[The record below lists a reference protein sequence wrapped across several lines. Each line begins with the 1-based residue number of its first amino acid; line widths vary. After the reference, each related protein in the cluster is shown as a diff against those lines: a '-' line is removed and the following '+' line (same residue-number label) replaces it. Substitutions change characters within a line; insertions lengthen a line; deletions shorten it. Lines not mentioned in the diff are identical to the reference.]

1 VTRQP
6 EGDITE
12 SSKAFHCERVANQSS
27 NYLVNQSEPYTL
39 LDAFVLPIDDV
50 HGTTSRTEEAMTDAK
65 TSSSLPVSP
74 TTYSS
79 SSTLRRTL
87 SVYTT
92 LLFCAVLS
100 QICYYSRDGSAW
112 RTSFFSNESDG
123 AELTDS
129 LKEQNFRN
137 ALLYSVIIAIPMVAD
152 LILDFALLGYR
163 FQERL
168 QWYSKATVLIALTTP
183 NLLLLTVD
191 FGEITNQ
198 AYVCG
203 YWFFRIATVL
213 TAMAFTATVAFK
225 NKSVVS
231 SGVLSVLQFGVM
243 GYIVKGIGIL
253 CKPPLQ
259 DSLEKLS
266 QFTRLLGLLTL
277 LHCGLQK
284 YIHRDSIFLTRMLEP
299 TELTVLTYAV
309 CLTVMH
315 FSFIIV
321 SAYTKGYSCDYI
333 TTCVYVQMAFVV
345 TITVLQTKI
354 NRMEHVRQSKFNE
367 ERQAFIRYIS
377 HEIRTPLNTVFLGLE
392 LLTAELKKL
401 QMSSD
406 DVPVANLIEIVGDI
420 QSPCQISLAIL
431 DDLLTMDKVEGGK
444 MTLDLKQT
452 DCCDFIATVVKPFC
466 LNAKEKSIDLST
478 NFSLVS
484 EQFILEACIHVDPS
498 KMGQVIRNLISNA
511 IKFTP
516 AQGKVIVTVKHEVTA
531 SDKYSIEQAEVSSSR
546 DKFAGGNHWLRIEV
560 ADSGAGISAQ
570 NQTKLFGQ
578 YVQFNANEL
587 QEGKGSGLGLW
598 ISKGIAELHG
608 GIIGVFSEGEGK
620 GSTFYL
626 DLPVFF
632 HKVGIQSENENEKKT
647 ECKNTTTEAQT
658 RTSPTSR
665 TSSSRTSSTSRS
677 PVSGGSTDSSVV
689 KFAAAPCK
697 VEHASRHTVLGPTPN
712 IPIPIPLAGFLPAIA
727 PSSSGFLS
735 CMSQTRY
742 SADSKDSSAGFL
754 SSVDHFMVTSTPA
767 SRSSERVTRSS
778 GIVSLES
785 YEDYFLETSGQ
796 GSPVSIKEASG
807 ESASHPHILHTSL
820 LPTALPYTALHC
832 LALPCL
838 TLPYAALHCLAL
850 PYTALRCLTLPY
862 TTLRCLTLPYTA
874 LHFLTLPYTA

>member
-1 VTRQP
+1 
-6 EGDITE
+6 
-12 SSKAFHCERVANQSS
+12 
-27 NYLVNQSEPYTL
+27 
-39 LDAFVLPIDDV
+39 
-50 HGTTSRTEEAMTDAK
+50 MTDAK

-87 SVYTT
+87 SVYTP

-112 RTSFFSNESDG
+112 RTSFFSSESDG

-129 LKEQNFRN
+129 LKEPNFRN

-152 LILDFALLGYR
+152 LILDFALLGHR

-168 QWYSKATVLIALTTP
+168 HWYSRATVLIALTTP

-203 YWFFRIATVL
+203 YWFFRITTIL
-213 TAMAFTATVAFK
+213 SAMAFTATLAFK
-225 NKSVVS
+225 NKTVVS

-243 GYIVKGIGIL
+243 GYIVKGISIL
-253 CKPPLQ
+253 FRPPLC

-266 QFTRLLGLLTL
+266 LFTRILGLLTL

-299 TELTVLTYAV
+299 TELTLLTHSV
-309 CLTVMH
+309 CLAVMH
-315 FSFIIV
+315 FSFVIA
-321 SAYTKGYSCDYI
+321 SAYTKRYSCDYI
-333 TTCVYVQMAFVV
+333 TTFVYIQMAFVV

-392 LLTAELKKL
+392 LLTTELKKL

-406 DVPVANLIEIVGDI
+406 DVPVSNLMEIVGDI

-431 DDLLTMDKVEGGK
+431 DDLLTLDKVEGGK
-444 MTLDLKQT
+444 MTLDLKHT
-452 DCCDFIATVVKPFC
+452 DCCDFIATVVKPFR

-484 EQFILEACIHVDPS
+484 EQFILEACMHVDPS

-516 AQGKVIVTVKHEVTA
+516 AQGKVVVTVKHEVTA
-531 SDKYSIEQAEVSSSR
+531 SDRYSIEHAEVSSSR
-546 DKFAGGNHWLRIEV
+546 DEFAGGNHWLRIEV

-578 YVQFNANEL
+578 YVQFNANNL

-608 GIIGVFSEGEGK
+608 GIIGVYSEGENK

-632 HKVGIQSENENEKKT
+632 HKVGKQSENENEKKA
-647 ECKNTTTEAQT
+647 ECKHTTTEART

-665 TSSSRTSSTSRS
+665 TSPSRTSSAPRS
-677 PVSGGSTDSSVV
+677 PVRRGSTDISVV

-697 VEHASRHTVLGPTPN
+697 VEHASRHTVPGPTPN
-712 IPIPIPLAGFLPAIA
+712 IPIPIPIPVPLAGFLPAIV

-735 CMSQTRY
+735 CVSQMRY

-754 SSVDHFMVTSTPA
+754 SSADHFMVTSTPA

-796 GSPVSIKEASG
+796 GSPVSIREASG
-807 ESASHPHILHTSL
+807 E
-820 LPTALPYTALHC
+820 
-832 LALPCL
+832 
-838 TLPYAALHCLAL
+838 
-850 PYTALRCLTLPY
+850 
-862 TTLRCLTLPYTA
+862 
-874 LHFLTLPYTA
+874 